1 MRLDHRPV
9 TLVPLRGWARS
20 AHKSARVDLDRRAV
34 VVYRPDGTSQG
45 TEYFPSQ
52 VGRGPGMQGLGFI
65 DALIGGAASI
75 VGSLIGGDQQAKS
88 EKRQLNAQLS
98 LRRMELDAAREAAK
112 MQVEAVRTRASYDY
126 QVAALEADNAA
137 GAMRLQ
143 RFAAIDAQGSQLVA
157 NTQNGIFSLA
167 STGLVESAGAT
178 QAWQNSAKWG
188 AVLLVTVF
196 LVAMNP
202 PKLGKRKAALAPP
215 PPKREPPPPETKPS

>member
-1 MRLDHRPV
+1 MHLDTRPV
-9 TLVPLRGWARS
+9 TLVPLRSGWARS
-20 AHKSARVDLDRRAV
+20 AHKPARVDLDRRAV
-34 VVYRPDGTSQG
+34 VVYTPDGASRGIEIAPTI
-45 TEYFPSQ
+45 
-52 VGRGPGMQGLGFI
+52 GRGPGMQGLGFI
-65 DALIGGAASI
+65 DALIGGAANI

-88 EKRQLNAQLS
+88 EKRQLNAQLA

-157 NTQNGIFSLA
+157 NTTNGIFSLA
-167 STGLVESAGAT
+167 STGIVESAGAT

-188 AVLLVTVF
+188 AVLLVTAF

-202 PKLGKRKAALAPP
+202 PKFGKRKAAIAPP
-215 PPKREPPPPETKPS
+215 PPKREPPPPETKP